1 MGFFSKLFGKD
12 GNGNSDNAQSMHN
25 SITRALAGVVYY
37 DSTMGQFARA
47 LGDKESEKKINSV
60 VSSLIQALMKNGSV
74 SGKETIESLVGDKVE
89 RLHNSGLK
97 LIDLHPCLISFLV
110 WAVDDAKKL
119 GANKEIIDLLFYA
132 FSTFAETVTSE
143 EDSDHMIRL
152 ATEGSTKYEL
162 VANYV
167 DTGIKSPEH
176 DSIINDDSNSK
187 SDESALSL
195 DSATGAS
202 SPVFNNVDDTGSQ
215 KATPLFN
222 AAINHDFLSVHEA
235 LAQGANPNVRSFVG
249 YKANPYSIDSEPGIH
264 DKALSIMRRQ
274 ALDKT
279 RWPQLFYKPELGFT
293 NLYFPAMEG
302 DIVITHLLL
311 EAGADPNARS
321 LNGLFPLYTA
331 AEHGHINVVKEL
343 VEHGADVNQTTPK
356 GCTALLNAAEEGQGD
371 VVVYLLKHGADP
383 RIANEFG
390 KTPLQGAKE
399 FGHNNVAV
407 LLYNFEMFGEMP
419 KPPFDEDIYSWS
431 RNIIGRDVS
440 EREFLAANSLI
451 LINSL
456 DSAEDTA
463 KNSPQPSI
471 AVAIA
476 NGDLEQLSRAIE
488 SDCDVNAKYVHAGKR
503 ITPIVEA
510 ALVNRFELV
519 EALLNAGADPNI
531 SQDNGETALMNAA
544 QNGNFSIVSA
554 LLEAGADPNTV
565 SYAGTALALADN
577 IAIIF
582 ELCQK
587 GADPNIGDRDN
598 DLPIIGFIDQ
608 NRYEAVLA
616 LMICGTDLNH
626 RNNDGESVIEHAQ
639 KHGSSDIRELV
650 ADGKLRDA
658 VSHEVRLGQSKT
670 ILEDR
675 INKLIEL
682 SYPLN
687 HFTSCES
694 RKYQEM
700 ITDSQRSRARQ
711 ARELVDEAVSMKRGG
726 DLEAANAL
734 YIRATADDDV
744 LVVDTVWGWFKVLLL
759 SKNFEDAY
767 LILRYYHALA
777 ASKNHLL
784 KNEGELDFD
793 NTFISSSF
801 LTLEFDAFTAF
812 YQATNTWPMD
822 KEAVEEKIST
832 FGGSDLWTNYHL
844 SPDQY
849 DRFIRFFGYP
859 EMYELDVE
867 AEELS
872 EEEKIELAVS
882 AGDPEAHVKLA
893 KMIHK
898 TDRERATALCERAI
912 ELGDPNDDG
921 AFFLAWL
928 VSDTDPEKARELYEK
943 CIENGRHY
951 GAANNLGLLIEK
963 EDPGRAIQLYQM
975 AIDDGNTLNAA
986 KNLAALIREK
996 DPEKAKEL
1004 YRMAIDAGD
1013 EYAST
1018 FQLAMLIEDED
1029 PSGAVE
1035 LYKRSIEAGDKRASS
1050 ARAAE
1055 LLKGN
1060 DPMQAADLF
1069 QMSAEAGNVEAYAKL
1084 ARIVYETD
1092 RDRAIEACE
1101 QAVLKGDV
1109 DDGAFLLAC
1118 LLEGTDRDRSVELYQ
1133 LCIDNGYAWGAGR
1146 NLGHLLKATEPEKA
1160 AIAYEKAIEC
1170 GNKSMRAP
1178 LARLIFDT
1186 NRPRAVE
1193 LCEQAVADGDVD
1205 DGAFLLACHL
1215 ESEDIE
1221 RSKELYQLCI
1231 DNGYAYGAGRNLGNL
1246 LRESSPD
1253 EVLAA
1258 YNAALK
1264 CDNTKMYFNIG
1275 LVQMYRNTDSAI
1287 EAYNKA
1293 IAAGFTG
1300 ASSVNLAHI
1309 YMLSNPSKAKELYEI
1324 GAKEGE
1330 TEALIGLALLESQD
1344 DSDVAQKYLDEIKS
1358 RANAKESF
1366 EFMIDYFERF
1376 DCVLA
1381 ERVKLLSEK

>member
-1 MGFFSKLFGKD
+1 MGVFSKLFGKD
-12 GNGNSDNAQSMHN
+12 GNDNSANTQSMHN

-47 LGDKESEKKINSV
+47 LRDKESEEKINSV

-97 LIDLHPCLISFLV
+97 IKDLNPCLISFLV

-119 GANKEIIDLLFYA
+119 GLDKEIIDLLFYA
-132 FSTFAETVTSE
+132 FSTFADTVTSE
-143 EDSDHMIRL
+143 EDSTNIIRL
-152 ATEGSTKYEL
+152 ATEGSMKYEL
-162 VANYV
+162 IASYV
-167 DTGIKSPEH
+167 DTGTKSPEY
-176 DSIINDDSNSK
+176 DSIINDENNSNP
-187 SDESALSL
+187 DEDAFSPNPRTSV
-195 DSATGAS
+195 S
-202 SPVFNNVDDTGSQ
+202 SPVLSNADDAGSQ

-235 LAQGANPNVRSFVG
+235 LVQGANPNIRSLVG

-264 DKALSIMRRQ
+264 DKALNIMRRQ

-343 VEHGADVNQTTPK
+343 IEHGADVNQTTPK

-390 KTPLQGAKE
+390 KTPLQGAEE
-399 FGHNNVAV
+399 FGHDSLAALIYNYEV
-407 LLYNFEMFGEMP
+407 LGEMP
-419 KPPFDEDIYSWS
+419 RPPFDDDIYSWS

-440 EREFLAANSLI
+440 EREFLAANSLM

-456 DSAEDTA
+456 DSAKDTA
-463 KNSPQPSI
+463 KDGPKPSI

-488 SDCDVNAKYVHAGKR
+488 SGCDVNAKYVHAGKR

-510 ALVNRFELV
+510 ALANRYELV
-519 EALLNAGADPNI
+519 EVLLNAGADPNI

-554 LLEAGADPNTV
+554 LLEAGADPNAV

-616 LMICGTDLNH
+616 LMICGTNLDH
-626 RNNDGESVIEHAQ
+626 RNNDGESVVEHAQ
-639 KHGSSDIRELV
+639 KHGRSDVRDLV
-650 ADGKLRDA
+650 VDGKLRGA
-658 VSHEVRLGQSKT
+658 TSCNARLDQSRA
-670 ILEDR
+670 ILENR
-675 INKLIEL
+675 INKLIGL

-687 HFTSCES
+687 YFTSCES
-694 RKYQEM
+694 QKYQEM

-711 ARELVDEAVSMKRGG
+711 ARELVDEAVNKKRNG

-734 YIRATADDDV
+734 YIEATADDDI

-822 KEAVEEKIST
+822 KEAVEEKISA
-832 FGGSDLWTNYHL
+832 FGGSNLWANYHL

-849 DRFIRFFGYP
+849 DCFIRFFGYP
-859 EMYELDVE
+859 EMYELNGD

-893 KMIHK
+893 KMIYK
-898 TDRERATALCERAI
+898 TDRERAIALCERAV

-921 AFFLAWL
+921 SFFLAWL
-928 VSDTDPEKARELYEK
+928 ISDSDPGKARGLYEK
-943 CIENGRHY
+943 CVENGRHY

-963 EDPGRAIQLYQM
+963 DNPERAIQLYQM
-975 AIDDGNTLNAA
+975 AVDAGNTLNAA
-986 KNLAALIREK
+986 RNLATLIRDR

-1018 FQLAMLIEDED
+1018 FQLAMLIEGED
-1029 PSGAVE
+1029 PNGAVE

-1055 LLKGN
+1055 LLKGT

-1069 QMSAEAGNVEAYAKL
+1069 RMSAEAGNVEAYAKL

-1092 RDRAIEACE
+1092 RNKAIEACE
-1101 QAVLKGDV
+1101 QAVHKGDV
-1109 DDGAFLLAC
+1109 NDGAFFLAW
-1118 LLEGTDRDRSVELYQ
+1118 LLESADVERSKQLYQ
-1133 LCIDNGYAWGAGR
+1133 LCIDNGNAYGAGR

-1160 AIAYEKAIEC
+1160 AIAYEKAIES
-1170 GNKSMRAP
+1170 GNKDMRVP
-1178 LARLIFDT
+1178 LARLIYEND
-1186 NRPRAVE
+1186 RQKAVD
-1193 LCEQAVADGDVD
+1193 LCEQAVADGDVNH
-1205 DGAFLLACHL
+1205 GAFFLAWLL
-1215 ESEDIE
+1215 ESTDVE
-1221 RSKELYQLCI
+1221 RSKELYQVCI

-1253 EVLAA
+1253 EALTA

-1264 CDNTKMYFNIG
+1264 CDNEEVYFNIG
-1275 LVQMYRNTDSAI
+1275 LVQMYKNTDLAI

-1309 YMLSNPSKAKELYEI
+1309 YMLSNPSKAKELYET

-1330 TEALIGLALLESQD
+1330 TEALIGLVLLESQD
-1344 DSDVAQKYLDEIKS
+1344 GNNVTQKYLDEIKS

-1376 DCVLA
+1376 DSALA